1 MANENK
7 ALAKLSAAAAL
18 AGVSAAAKAAAAK
31 AAAAKVVAAAVPQK
45 ANPLAAFVKTTPAVK
60 AIQDSVNV
68 FDVQAVKSIEI
79 IVRINGKDNVVFFL

>member
-18 AGVSAAAKAAAAK
+18 AGVSAAAKA

-79 IVRINGKDNVVFFL
+79 IVRINGKDNVVFSL

>member
-31 AAAAKVVAAAVPQK
+31 VAAAAVPQK

-79 IVRINGKDNVVFFL
+79 IVRINGKDNVVFSL